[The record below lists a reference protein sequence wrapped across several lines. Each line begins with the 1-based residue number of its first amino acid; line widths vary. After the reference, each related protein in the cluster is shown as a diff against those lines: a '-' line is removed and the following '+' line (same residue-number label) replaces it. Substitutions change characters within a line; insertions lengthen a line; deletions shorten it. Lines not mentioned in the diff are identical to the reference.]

1 MYALKHDIFPDSNL
15 KRKKLGV
22 QAYELI
28 YKGDQHFERGELD
41 LSVDYFQQA
50 LSLCEHLKDVAGQ
63 SACIGRL
70 GTVTY
75 HKGHPRKAISNYQES
90 LKMARKMRCEY
101 TIATDLGNIGRA
113 FFMLGSYEEALSY
126 YRRSFR
132 LARNLKIRKGTDK
145 RKQKAIRRLKAS
157 IQGNLGDICLIR
169 GQYKE
174 AIFRY
179 RKWLKVAR
187 KIGDYRLEGAALG
200 GLGNAY
206 QNFGDHRIGIQY
218 HSQHLEISRKIND
231 RMGESKALNNIGLSY
246 NFLGQRQEAISY
258 FEKSLKV
265 KRECSNNLD
274 EGSSLGNIGGLYFSL
289 GRVKEAFNY
298 FFEALE
304 VADAAGNIHERLVA
318 LVNLGGAFIHGERY
332 SEAIEFLEHSLV
344 LSKSL
349 GERLM
354 EASINHSLGA
364 AYANQGSYSQAFG
377 YFQDALTIY
386 QAIESQDGEA
396 TALHSLASIQ
406 YGRGE
411 IKAAIR
417 LAEQALAIR
426 KEIGD
431 YIHEIDTQCLLGRIY
446 KSLSEYGKSIQIFQC
461 ALDNCYPDVMPF
473 EALEVCR
480 NLGDLWLEVRDL
492 DAAIEAYEF
501 AISTVEKCRQD
512 AIIESD
518 KQNILRKLDQVYSKM
533 VETCIKNNQLEKAIE
548 TAERSRSK
556 WLSDLIFRNNLIQE
570 GEIPEEVKVCLS
582 KYDSIQKEIDQIH
595 RSISGHLNNTISF
608 GDLENTRDVRS
619 RTLIGVTDERIQVLE
634 AQKRMVREELNT
646 VDKITASLLEA
657 KNITVESIQSLID
670 GASTAILSTYSTF
683 ENTYV
688 FILRHNRTIDFHTC
702 RGQGLKKLHSWLLEK
717 WIYPYV
723 HINKNSDEEEC
734 VSSRIRWQTEQPKV
748 LKELADRLGLEAL
761 IEKLEGIHEVVLIPS
776 FCLHQIPFSA
786 LPVKD
791 GYFGDRFRIRSIPS
805 SQILEFCQQRLD
817 SKGKNE
823 TSVSYAT
830 VEDATEDLPC
840 SNFEGELLS
849 NLFKIPAERRLKGHR
864 QATVE
869 NYRQL
874 IRKVEGVISSHHAQS
889 RLDDALESALVL
901 ADGRIT
907 LGQLLTPGWR
917 LPKLRDVFLSCC
929 ETGLGSPSQTDDVL
943 TLSAGFLC
951 AGAISVVSTLWA
963 VDDIAAALFSIR
975 YHQHRQKLDRS
986 TALQKAQQYIRDMSG
1001 AELAQQYKQPL
1012 ITMLDQKFE
1021 VAEAKRRQA
1030 EEKRQQFCV
1039 DTQPYQKWQEKHDF
1053 WAEVAIRIDDTQTRL
1068 KALCRE
1074 ALPFSHPTYWAG
1086 FISQGLR

>member
-1 MYALKHDIFPDSNL
+1 MYALKQDDFLVSNS
-15 KRKKLGV
+15 KRKNLRT
-22 QAYELI
+22 QANESI
-28 YKGDQHFERGELD
+28 YKGDKHFECGELD
-41 LSVDYFQQA
+41 LSVEYFQQA
-50 LSLCEHLKDVAGQ
+50 LSLYERLEDMVGQ
-63 SACIGRL
+63 SACIGRI
-70 GTVTY
+70 GTVIY
-75 HKGHPRKAISNYQES
+75 HKGHPRKAISNYRES
-90 LKMARKMRCEY
+90 LAIARKIHCKY

-113 FFMLGSYEEALSY
+113 LFMLGNYEEALSY
-126 YRRSFR
+126 YRRSLR
-132 LARNLKIRKGTDK
+132 LARSFKIRKGTK
-145 RKQKAIRRLKAS
+145 KETQKSIRCLKAS
-157 IQGNLGDICLIR
+157 IQGNLGDICLIK

-179 RKWLKVAR
+179 RKWLKISI
-187 KIGDYRLEGAALG
+187 KIGNLRLKGAALG

-206 QNFGDHRIGIQY
+206 QNFGDHKRGIKY
-218 HSQHLEISRKIND
+218 HSQHLEVSKSIND
-231 RMGESKALNNIGLSY
+231 RLGESKALNNIGLSCD
-246 NFLGQRQEAISY
+246 FLGQRQEAIRY
-258 FEKSLKV
+258 FEQSLKV
-265 KRECSNNLD
+265 KRECGNTLD
-274 EGSSLGNIGGLYFSL
+274 EGSSLGNIGNLYFSL
-289 GRVKEAFNY
+289 GRVKEALNY
-298 FFEALE
+298 YFEALE
-304 VADAAGNIHERLVA
+304 VADAAGNVHERLVA

-332 SEAIEFLEHSLV
+332 VEGIEFLEHSLA
-344 LSKSL
+344 LSESL
-349 GERLM
+349 GERII

-364 AYANQGSYSQAFG
+364 AYANQGSCSQAFG
-377 YFQDALTIY
+377 YFQDALKIY
-386 QAIESQDGEA
+386 QIIESRDGEA

-406 YGRGE
+406 HGRGE

-431 YIHEIDTQCLLGRIY
+431 YTHEIDTQCLLGGIY
-446 KSLSEYGKSIQIFQC
+446 KGLGEYGKSIQIFQS
-461 ALDNCYPDVMPF
+461 ALDNCYADVMPF
-473 EALEVCR
+473 ETLEVCR
-480 NLGDLWLEVRDL
+480 NLGDLWLAIGDL
-492 DAAIEAYEF
+492 DAGIKAYEF

-518 KQNILRKLDQVYSKM
+518 KQHILRKLDQIYSKM
-533 VETCIKNNQLEKAIE
+533 VETCVKNNQLEKAIE

-570 GEIPEEVKVCLS
+570 GEIPEEVQICLS

-608 GDLENTRDVRS
+608 GDAEKTRAVRN
-619 RTLIGVTDERIQVLE
+619 RTLIGATDERIQVLE

-657 KNITVESIQSLID
+657 KNITVESIQKLID
-670 GASTAILSTYSTF
+670 GTDTAILSTYSTS

-688 FILRHNRTIDFHTC
+688 FVLRHDKTIGCHIC
-702 RGQGLKKLHSWLLEK
+702 CGQGLKELHSWLLEK
-717 WIYPYV
+717 WLYPYV
-723 HINKNSDEEEC
+723 NINENSDEEEYDK
-734 VSSRIRWQTEQPKV
+734 SRMIWQTEQPKI
-748 LKELADRLGLEAL
+748 LRELAERLGLEAL
-761 IEKLEGIHEVVLIPS
+761 IEKLEGVHEVVLIPS

-786 LPVKD
+786 LPTKD

-805 SQILEFCQQRLD
+805 TQILEFCQQRLD
-817 SKGKNE
+817 NKYKDQ
-823 TSVSYAT
+823 TSVAYAT

-840 SNFEGELLS
+840 SSFEGEQLS
-849 NLFKIPAERRLKGHR
+849 NLFRIPTERRLKGHR

-874 IRKVEGVISSHHAQS
+874 IKKIEVIVSSHHAQS

-917 LPKLRDVFLSCC
+917 LPKLLDVFLSCC

-943 TLSAGFLC
+943 TLSTGFLC

-975 YHQHRQKLDRS
+975 YHQYRQKLDRS

-1001 AELAQQYKQPL
+1001 AELARQYKQPI
-1012 ITMLDQKFE
+1012 ITLLDQKFE

-1030 EEKRQQFCV
+1030 EEKIQQFCV
-1039 DTQPYQKWQEKHDF
+1039 DTQHYREWQEKHDF